1 MFRSRAL
8 PFDPRA
14 NKIASLQ
21 SLKFHHGGLYEDYVS
36 ALNRDIANT
45 PIQNADL
52 FTIITQSFKQAR
64 GEECEFSQISKLYQI
79 CLGFSRIFNNAFEI
93 YNHDFYFDCIAQ
105 PSEPSGE
112 LADALAQAFGGMENF
127 KNEFLKRA
135 MGLFGSGWCWLV
147 CDERG
152 VNLEIITTQNADTPI
167 ARGKIPLLACDLWEH
182 AYYIDY
188 QNARKSYVESF
199 LRFADFGFASDAYF
213 QAKKQGLDSVKL
225 YISELH
231 PAASSRC
238 DCGCCG

>member
-1 MFRSRAL
+1 MFKPRSL

-21 SLKFHHGGLYEDYVS
+21 SLKFHHGGLYEDYI
-36 ALNRDIANT
+36 AGLNRDIADT
-45 PIQNADL
+45 PIQNAGL
-52 FTIITQSFKQAR
+52 FTIITQSFKAAR

-79 CLGFSRIFNNAFEI
+79 CLDFSCIFNNASEI

-135 MGLFGSGWCWLV
+135 LRLFGSGWCWLT

-152 VNLEIITTQNADTPI
+152 ANLEIITTQNADAPI

-182 AYYIDY
+182 ACYTDH
-188 QNARKSYVESF
+188 QNALKSCV
-199 LRFADFGFASDAYF
+199 
-213 QAKKQGLDSVKL
+213 
-225 YISELH
+225 
-231 PAASSRC
+231 
-238 DCGCCG
+238 